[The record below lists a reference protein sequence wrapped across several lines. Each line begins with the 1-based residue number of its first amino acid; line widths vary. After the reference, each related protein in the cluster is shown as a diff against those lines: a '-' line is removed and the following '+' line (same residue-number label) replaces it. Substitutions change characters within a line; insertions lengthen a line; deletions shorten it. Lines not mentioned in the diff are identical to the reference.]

1 MYIWIQPSLFGADEF
16 SHVFPRPH
24 GGGIII
30 GGVRLN
36 NEWDDSFDHS
46 LTDRMKQRAYQLC
59 PELGKP
65 EDLQV
70 VRCNVGLRRKYLFYS
85 PLNLLLGQLTDFASL
100 MQQAEQE
107 VQEWK

>member
-16 SHVFPRPH
+16 SHVFPRPL

-100 MQQAEQE
+100 M
-107 VQEWK
+107 